1 MALEI
6 YPHHPSFLPPSQEVL
21 AHQRRQRVRR
31 WSIVVNLT
39 TLLGVTTSSVIVD
52 VSDQSAAW
60 SQWVVS
66 GAAAIAAIH
75 AALIQQPRLQ
85 GWLLQRQ
92 FNRPSYRGKTDA
104 R

>member
-6 YPHHPSFLPPSQEVL
+6 RPHHPSFVPPSGEVF
-21 AHQRRQRVRR
+21 AYQRRQRVGR
-31 WSIVVNLT
+31 WSLVVNLT
-39 TLLGVTTSSVIVD
+39 TLLAVTCSSVIVD
-52 VSDQSAAW
+52 ISDHSAVW

-66 GAAAIAAIH
+66 GAAAIAAIY
-75 AALIQQPRLQ
+75 AALIERPGIH

-92 FNRPSYRGKTDA
+92 FNRPSYQGKTDA